1 MSLAATETAMGL
13 LTDVSGQFLNLED
26 HDISVTPGLTAT
38 AALNMALSNDNTSKA
53 TVYNNQNDLF
63 IFMVKDLPVLVHR
76 VSYVS
81 C

>member
-1 MSLAATETAMGL
+1 MGL
-13 LTDVSGQFLNLED
+13 FTYVSGQFLNLEY
-26 HDISVTPGLTAT
+26 HDISVTPGLKDTEE
-38 AALNMALSNDNTSKA
+38 LKMALSNDNTSKA

>member
-1 MSLAATETAMGL
+1 MGL

-63 IFMVKDLPVLVHR
+63 IYMVKGLSVLVHR
-76 VSYVS
+76 IFYVS